1 MKRKKKLIIGIG
13 AVAVMAA
20 GGIGVYGRQARE
32 GQVLPQVEVVQAVR
46 RDVQQTVEASG
57 TVVSE
62 EEKTYFSP
70 ANAKVETISFHEG
83 DVVKAGTKLVEF
95 NLKDL
100 QREEKKA
107 AMNLESGK
115 LDMQN
120 TINKSNQAVQKQKN
134 AQDNSAALEQQV
146 KDQENYVAALK
157 TQLAQVTADAQTRAS
172 QEAARQE
179 AEAQATQKAQQQEIQ
194 RQYAQAMTVY
204 QNETLPAYQ
213 NQLNQLSAEADE
225 ALADYNQAQN
235 TYQMAF
241 QAWTV
246 SPDETNEA
254 ALSQAETER
263 SNAQITWQNAQTA
276 YEDLKGRQPAAPQLA
291 DFTSGSLDED
301 FVSDGTSTAAGES
314 VSQMSPSVSADTSG
328 IEAAL
333 EQASNDLAELQSE
346 LASQKAVADTDPG
359 AVTEEEKEKMQITNN
374 LSELDQMSAQDL
386 VEAAKRGISADFNGV
401 VSDVSVV
408 EGATVAQ
415 GAELFTLQNADQ
427 VDVNVNVS
435 KYDYDK
441 IEKKQKA
448 EITLAGETYEG
459 TVREISH
466 IAAQNEKGAS
476 QISVKVKFDNPDDNV
491 FLGVDAKVTI
501 QAKKA
506 ENVIALPTEVINMGK
521 EGNFCYILENGVITK
536 KDVTTGLSSDDY
548 TEIVSGIKE
557 GQKVIRDLGTLQEGM
572 QAQASGDPVT
582 ETGEDG

>member
-32 GQVLPQVEVVQAVR
+32 GQVLPRVEVVQAVR

-314 VSQMSPSVSADTSG
+314 VSQVTPSVSADTSG